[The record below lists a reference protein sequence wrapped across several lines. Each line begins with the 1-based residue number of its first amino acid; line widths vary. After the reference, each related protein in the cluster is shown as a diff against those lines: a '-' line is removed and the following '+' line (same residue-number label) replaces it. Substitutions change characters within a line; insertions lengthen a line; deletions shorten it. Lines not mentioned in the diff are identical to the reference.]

1 MTHTGNTHRSGYW
14 LLLALCMLAAAML
27 AVLVLPRWPDQTGLW
42 RSALAVA
49 VVAGLLIGAKLMRH
63 VRRDASLQSDEL
75 RTRQVQLRS
84 ILNAMSTAVLAI
96 DREHTVLGLNPAA
109 MELLD
114 STEPTPSGESL
125 HAMQLDQGLLDFVE
139 GAFATGG
146 FRTGEVVLHGKVDRS
161 VIVRSEPVHG
171 LAGGIDGIVLVFD
184 DVTRLRRLET
194 MRSDFAANV
203 SHELRTPITAI
214 QGYAE
219 LLDSASEAE
228 RSDFA
233 QVILRN
239 TQRLSAII
247 EDLLALSR
255 LEEDQQAGLADH
267 DAVPMHELL
276 AAVARACSQEAARES
291 VLLELECPEHL
302 ECQGSRALLEQA
314 VTNLVTNAIR
324 YGGSGTTVELGAERS
339 DANLISISVV
349 DHGPGIPAEHHGRVF
364 ERFYRVDR
372 GRSRQV
378 GGTGLGLAIVKHI
391 ALAHQGGVRL
401 TETPGGGCT
410 FALTV
415 PNTA

>member
-1 MTHTGNTHRSGYW
+1 MTDTGNTHRSGFW

-27 AVLVLPRWPDQTGLW
+27 AVLALPRWPDHTGLW
-42 RSALAVA
+42 RGALTVA
-49 VVAGLLIGAKLMRH
+49 VVAGLLIGAQLLRH

-139 GAFATGG
+139 GAFTTGG

-239 TQRLSAII
+239 TKRLSAII

-267 DAVPMHELL
+267 DSVLMHELL
-276 AAVARACSQEAARES
+276 AAVARACSQEAALES

-302 ECQGSRALLEQA
+302 VCQGSRALLEQA

-324 YGGSGTTVELGAERS
+324 YGGSGSTVELGAERS

-349 DHGPGIPAEHHGRVF
+349 DHGPGIPVEHHGRVF

-410 FALTV
+410 FTLTV
-415 PNTA
+415 PITA